1 MNAIA
6 NKSFARRADTRD
18 SKDRR
23 QKIVLAGLV
32 VVLVAV
38 LAWQMPKLLGGSGGS
53 SETAAVSETALPVA
67 ADPTAAAIQTSA
79 APVPLTAKEKATA
92 RWIKKQAARDP
103 FAPLVGTETSAAGT
117 TTPAGTATPAASGTT
132 PAPAGTT
139 TAPVGKPEPATKKPA
154 AVPKVAPTAAV
165 IWTNG
170 HRQVVGIKQQFKV
183 GDTTFRLLS
192 VNGTTA
198 KIAPVLGGFE
208 GGKQEITIR
217 KSEPVTVENTTTG
230 VQYVLRYS
238 LAMSAVPAS
247 GGK

>member
-6 NKSFARRADTRD
+6 NKNWPRRADTP
-18 SKDRR
+18 SSGDRR
-23 QKIVLAGLV
+23 QKILLAGLL

-38 LAWQMPKLLGGSGGS
+38 LAWQVPKLLGGSEAS
-53 SETAAVSETALPVA
+53 SEAAPAAVAATPVVTEVGAGTESLGGAAVALSP
-67 ADPTAAAIQTSA
+67 
-79 APVPLTAKEKATA
+79 KEKQTA
-92 RWIKKQAARDP
+92 RWIKKLPARDP
-103 FAPLVGTETSAAGT
+103 FVALVGAPTAAAV
-117 TTPAGTATPAASGTT
+117 PAPETATPA
-132 PAPAGTT
+132 PAPN
-139 TAPVGKPEPATKKPA
+139 PEPAKPKPA
-154 AVPKVAPTAAV
+154 AAPKVAPSAAV

-170 HRQVVGIKQQFKV
+170 RRQVVGVKQQFKV

-192 VNGTTA
+192 VTGTSV

-208 GGKQEITIR
+208 GGEQAITIR
-217 KSEPVTVENTTTG
+217 KTEPLTFENATTG